1 MKFDFIKTIYGNIA
15 SSFMQESLSELCIEK
30 NGVQTGPFGSQL
42 HQKDYV
48 EIGIPIITVEHLG
61 DNRILHSDTPYVS
74 EEDHNRLSKFK
85 LNKGDIVFS
94 RVGSVDRRA
103 IVRDEESGWL
113 FSGRCLRVRP
123 NTEKIDA
130 EYLSYFFGLESFKNY
145 VRSIAVGA
153 TMPSINTKI
162 LSSLPIFY
170 PNINNQRK
178 IAYILTTLDDKI
190 ELNKKINQTL
200 ESIAQ
205 TIFKSWFLDFEPV
218 HAKANANSEDEYDA
232 IAKELGISREILD
245 LFPSEL
251 KESEL
256 GFIPEGWQIVKLEDL
271 ADVVGGGTPSTSE
284 KKYYCKAG
292 SGISWLSP
300 KDLSGYPWNYIS
312 VGSTDITDLGLK
324 KSSARMLPKGTVL
337 FSSRAPIGYM
347 AIAEKE
353 VCTNQGFKSLIPKNG
368 VNTEFLYFLVKNN
381 IALIEASATGSTF
394 KEISGTGMKQLS
406 VICPSKILVLSFKK
420 AVAELF
426 MYQKV
431 LRHETNS
438 LIKIRDT
445 LLPELLSGKIDVSNL
460 NLEPEHD

>member
-1 MKFDFIKTIYGNIA
+1 MNFESKLSDIA
-15 SSFMQESLSELCIEK
+15 EIVMGQSPKGEDVNSDGIGYPLLNGPTEFGTRYPVPKQYTTNANRFSQKGDVLFCVRGSTTGRMNFSDQSYAIGRGLAAIRGK
-30 NGVQTGPFGSQL
+30 NG
-42 HQKDYV
+42 
-48 EIGIPIITVEHLG
+48 IPTYYIFALIANHL
-61 DNRILHSDTPYVS
+61 DT
-74 EEDHNRLSKFK
+74 L
-85 LNKGDIVFS
+85 
-94 RVGSVDRRA
+94 
-103 IVRDEESGWL
+103 
-113 FSGRCLRVRP
+113 
-123 NTEKIDA
+123 
-130 EYLSYFFGLESFKNY
+130 LSYATGSTFPNISKDHLNNLNLTILEKECAQKASH
-145 VRSIAVGA
+145 
-153 TMPSINTKI
+153 I
-162 LSSLPIFY
+162 LS
-170 PNINNQRK
+170 
-178 IAYILTTLDDKI
+178 TLDNKI

-205 TIFKSWFLDFEPV
+205 TIFKSWFVDFDPV
-218 HAKANANSEDEYDA
+218 HAKANASSEDEYDT

-245 LFPSEL
+245 LFPSEFE
-251 KESEL
+251 ESEL

-312 VGSTDITDLGLK
+312 MGSTDITDLGLK

-445 LLPELLSGKIDVSNL
+445 LLPELLSGKIDVSSL